1 MVRRIWP
8 IGAAL
13 VQEPDNLVVQ
23 DLMKINIVVANSVE
37 RFWFPEANDFVDPRA
52 QIIEYIRRRDRNSQH
67 KSFRHF
73 AAQRRQRST
82 NAGACCNSVVDQDQ
96 HSSLERDMRSPC
108 QIGAPSALYL
118 GQLGFCL
125 LVDECLCDRGAG
137 HNVVIDD
144 NEGFTTVDNGCNCQ
158 LRLKRHT
165 DLAHEDEI
173 DWRTERTRDLDRH
186 RNTTTGHRQYH
197 RIAEPELDEPL
208 GESSSS
214 GSAIREQP

>member
-23 DLMKINIVVANSVE
+23 DLMKINIVVANGIE
-37 RFWFPEANDFVDPRA
+37 RFWFPEANDFVDPHA
-52 QIIEYIRRRDRNSQH
+52 QIIEDMRRRDRNSQH

-82 NAGACCNSVVDQDQ
+82 NAGACCNAVVDQDQ
-96 HSSLERDMRSPC
+96 HSSLERDMRAPR
-108 QIGAPSALYL
+108 QIDAPPALYL

-125 LVDECLCDRGAG
+125 LVDVRLCDRGVG
-137 HNVVIDD
+137 QNVVVDD
-144 NEGFTTVDNGCNCQ
+144 NKGFTTVDNGCNCQ

-173 DWRTERTRDLDRH
+173 ERRTKRTRHLDGH
-186 RNTTTGHRQYH
+186 RNTTTGHRQNH

-208 GESSSS
+208 GESLPSCT
-214 GSAIREQP
+214 AIRE